1 MAKSLYLILN
11 ESICG
16 IGGSYIYIMNKL
28 NYYKKLGY
36 DVNYIHG
43 GHKVLSF
50 IIPKL
55 KPYEKNSDA
64 HLRIPI
70 HYFQERVQQKTINNI
85 IRKYSLT
92 KYENIIIESS
102 TYNQATW
109 GEAISK
115 KIGAKHLVLLLS
127 EHPVIT
133 DKNAFLFFEFKLKRK
148 ELCGIT
154 KNSLSILFDG
164 WKDIPEDKNYCLP
177 CYCNNSVDDVE
188 YDRCKEIKKSDYMI
202 GCLGRFDKPY
212 FIPSLYD
219 LRKYVNSYPEKSF
232 TLILIGHT
240 KTAKIKKEIASIFKD
255 APNVS
260 LFQTGEL
267 FPIPLKLLRMADVF
281 ISSAGSCRAI
291 RLAGKNVI
299 SYDGRDLKPIGI
311 FRKTTEHS
319 LFRSPSEKPCDLKE
333 LLDDVLV
340 NKKYESDNPIA
351 DMKEIND
358 IDFYTHRV
366 FINNSEESKDYYDF
380 NVCDKNRTQKIA
392 ILITSVLGANVLMST
407 IDFIRNRLKLNFG
420 IESHLASFMKKNTK
434 KEES

>member
-1 MAKSLYLILN
+1 M
-11 ESICG
+11 
-16 IGGSYIYIMNKL
+16 
-28 NYYKKLGY
+28 
-36 DVNYIHG
+36 
-43 GHKVLSF
+43 SF

-420 IESHLASFMKKNTK
+420 IESHLATFMKKNTK

>member
-1 MAKSLYLILN
+1 
-11 ESICG
+11 
-16 IGGSYIYIMNKL
+16 
-28 NYYKKLGY
+28 
-36 DVNYIHG
+36 
-43 GHKVLSF
+43 
-50 IIPKL
+50 
-55 KPYEKNSDA
+55 
-64 HLRIPI
+64 
-70 HYFQERVQQKTINNI
+70 
-85 IRKYSLT
+85 
-92 KYENIIIESS
+92 
-102 TYNQATW
+102 
-109 GEAISK
+109 
-115 KIGAKHLVLLLS
+115 
-127 EHPVIT
+127 
-133 DKNAFLFFEFKLKRK
+133 
-148 ELCGIT
+148 
-154 KNSLSILFDG
+154 
-164 WKDIPEDKNYCLP
+164 
-177 CYCNNSVDDVE
+177 
-188 YDRCKEIKKSDYMI
+188 MI

-340 NKKYESDNPIA
+340 NKKYESNNPIA

-392 ILITSVLGANVLMST
+392 VLVTSVLGARVLMAT
-407 IDFIRNRLKLNFG
+407 VDFIRNKLKLNFG
-420 IESHLASFMKKNTK
+420 IERHLADFMNRNTK